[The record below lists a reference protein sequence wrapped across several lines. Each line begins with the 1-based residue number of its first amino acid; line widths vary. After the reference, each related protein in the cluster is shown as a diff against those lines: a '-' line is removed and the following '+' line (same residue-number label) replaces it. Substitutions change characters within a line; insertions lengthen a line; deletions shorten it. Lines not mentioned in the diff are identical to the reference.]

1 MWYNQLSKADAAKTP
16 DSICCVKSVVCL
28 KNYSD
33 MTGVDF
39 LVISSAILKMT
50 EFYNGNMH
58 DINHFLKVWAF
69 AKTIGEQEKLD
80 SDTQQTLELAAV
92 VHDIACPLCRE
103 KYGNTVG
110 KNQENESP
118 PLIYEFFAQMPV
130 GKEKVERIL
139 WLVSH
144 HHTYT
149 AVDSIDYQILLEAD
163 FLVNADES
171 RYSKNAIKNAEQRIF
186 HTDTGIRLLNSIY
199 LSN

>member
-1 MWYNQLSKADAAKTP
+1 M
-16 DSICCVKSVVCL
+16 I
-28 KNYSD
+28 
-33 MTGVDF
+33 
-39 LVISSAILKMT
+39 ISSAILKMT

-69 AKTIGEQEKLD
+69 AKTIGEQERLD

-110 KNQENESP
+110 KNQEKESP
-118 PLIYEFFAQMPV
+118 PLIDEFFAQLPV
-130 GKEKVERIL
+130 GKEKAERIS

-149 AVDSIDYQILLEAD
+149 DVDGIDYQILLEAD
-163 FLVNADES
+163 FLVNADEGGC
-171 RYSKNAIKNAEQRIF
+171 SKNAIKNAEQRIF
-186 HTDTGIRLLNSIY
+186 RTDTGIRLLNSIY
-199 LSN
+199 LQD